1 MQIARGLSLLAVGLL
16 AIGSNAAAHHSTAAD
31 FDESKSVALSGT
43 VSKVEWTNP
52 HARFVLDVV
61 GPDKSVTS
69 WSFELASPNS
79 LTRAGWG
86 RRTLNVGDALKVTGA
101 PARSGKP
108 MAVTKSVTDA
118 NGKKLFTGT
127 MGILEP

>member
-1 MQIARGLSLLAVGLL
+1 MALTARLAL
-16 AIGSNAAAHHSTAAD
+16 ALTLATSGVSVLAHHSTAAD
-31 FDESKSVALSGT
+31 YDESKLVSFAGT

-52 HARFVLDVV
+52 HARFVVDVV
-61 GPDKSVTS
+61 GADKAVTS

-79 LTRAGWG
+79 LNRAGWG
-86 RRTLNVGDALKVTGA
+86 RHTLNVGDAIKVTGA

-118 NGKKLFTGT
+118 GGKKLFTGT
-127 MGILEP
+127 MGILEQ

>member
-1 MQIARGLSLLAVGLL
+1 MGVRFGLVVVGVALL
-16 AIGSNAAAHHSTAAD
+16 GSGTYIAAHHSAAAD
-31 FDESKSVALSGT
+31 YDESKVVALKGT

-52 HARFVLDVV
+52 HARFVMDVV
-61 GPDKSVTS
+61 DGNNTVS

-86 RRTLNVGDALKVTGA
+86 KRTLTVGDAISATGS

-108 MAVTKSVTDA
+108 MAVTRSVTAAD
-118 NGKKLFTGT
+118 GKKLFTGT
-127 MGILEP
+127 MGIEP

>member
-1 MQIARGLSLLAVGLL
+1 MRFARRLSLLAFALLVTPHTVG
-16 AIGSNAAAHHSTAAD
+16 AHHSTAAD
-31 FDESKSVALSGT
+31 YDESKSVAVSGT

-61 GPDKSVTS
+61 GADKSVTS

-86 RRTLNVGDALKVTGA
+86 RHTLNIGDALKVTGA

-108 MAVTKSVTDA
+108 LAVTKSVTDA

-127 MGILEP
+127 MGILEQ